1 MTDGSVWAVVAAAG
15 DGRRLGHDMPKAF
28 VKRGDRPRGAHAID
42 LFEGHPRVDR
52 VVVVV
57 PEGWEEPTALL
68 ADELAAGKLVA
79 SVAGGPSRALSV
91 AAGLAEVDDGAS
103 AVLVH
108 DAARPFAPAE
118 LVDRVLD
125 ALESADGAVPGVP
138 VSDTVKRVRDGAAV
152 ETLDRSELRAVQT
165 PQAFR
170 AEALRRAYSGSP
182 DDISSTTDC
191 AQLVERTGARVVVV
205 EGAAANIKITDAG
218 DLERAE
224 AFVQER
230 T

>member
-1 MTDGSVWAVVAAAG
+1 M
-15 DGRRLGHDMPKAF
+15 
-28 VKRGDRPRGAHAID
+28 
-42 LFEGHPRVDR
+42 
-52 VVVVV
+52 
-57 PEGWEEPTALL
+57 
-68 ADELAAGKLVA
+68 
-79 SVAGGPSRALSV
+79 GG
-91 AAGLAEVDDGAS
+91 AGLAEVDDGAS

-138 VSDTVKRVRDGAAV
+138 LSDTVKRVRDGAAV

-170 AEALRRAYSGSP
+170 AEVLRRAYSRSSE
-182 DDISSTTDC
+182 DISSATDC

>member
-1 MTDGSVWAVVAAAG
+1 MTGENVWAVVAAAG
-15 DGRRLGHDMPKAF
+15 DGRRLGQDRPKAF
-28 VKRGDRPRGAHAID
+28 VKLGDRPLVAHAIE

-52 VVVVV
+52 MVIVV

-79 SVAGGPSRALSV
+79 SIAGGPSRALSV
-91 AAGLAEVDDGAS
+91 AAGLAEVDDAAS

-108 DAARPFAPAE
+108 DAARPFASPE

-125 ALESADGAVPGVP
+125 ALQDADGAVPGLP

-152 ETLDRSELRAVQT
+152 ETLDRAELRAVQT

-182 DDISSTTDC
+182 DDISAATDC
-191 AQLVERTGARVVVV
+191 AQLVERAGGRVVVV
-205 EGAAANIKITDAG
+205 EGAPANLKITDAA

-224 AFVQER
+224 AFVKGR
-230 T
+230 A